1 MPSDCTRMA
10 LEKWGVEEGWI
21 LCRKDGLQCSISCL
35 HFKRGT
41 TSLTAIHRL
50 HLVSIVQRY
59 KALRGGW
66 AHESDV
72 NKGVG

>member
-1 MPSDCTRMA
+1 MA

-21 LCRKDGLQCSISCL
+21 LCRKDGLQWLISYL

-41 TSLTAIHRL
+41 TSFTAIHRL
-50 HLVSIVQRY
+50 LHLVSIAQLY

-66 AHESDV
+66 AHESDA